1 MSSEQNG
8 GEQTLPAVSNSEQLS
23 EVNITNIPNS
33 IDSARRLA
41 LSTPTP
47 KRYIELKNEFP
58 YVKSNYV
65 ADLFWKLFPNHKV
78 KITNCETFDKYW
90 FLVDVEI
97 EVTMPNGDVNVQC
110 GTGGSRIQISK
121 KAKDNFLDNGTPITP
136 FDYVEVGN
144 ARKAALTLA
153 IKNAQEK
160 FGIGHDALNKIVL
173 SDEEVEQINNHFKG
187 LLEQIVD
194 PRQKS
199 KINSSWSGAKS
210 LAEKFRIIEHLKE
223 ITE

>member
-8 GEQTLPAVSNSEQLS
+8 GEQALPAVSNSELS
-23 EVNITNIPNS
+23 SEANIIQVPHS
-33 IDSARRLA
+33 IDSARRVA
-41 LSTPTP
+41 LSIPTP

-65 ADLFWKLFPNHKV
+65 ADIFWKLFPNHKV
-78 KITNCETFDKYW
+78 RITHSETFDKYW

-97 EVTMPNGDVNVQC
+97 EVTMSNGDVNVQC

-121 KAKDNFLDNGTPITP
+121 KAKEAFLEDGTPITP

-173 SDEEVEQINNHFKG
+173 SDEEVEQINTHFKS
-187 LLEQIVD
+187 LLEQVVD